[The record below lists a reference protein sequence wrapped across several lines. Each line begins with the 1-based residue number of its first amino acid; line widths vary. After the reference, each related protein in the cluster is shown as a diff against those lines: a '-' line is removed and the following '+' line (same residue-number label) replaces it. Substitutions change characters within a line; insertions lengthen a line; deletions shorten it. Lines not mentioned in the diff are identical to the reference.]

1 MAILGPIFGLE
12 KAVLRVEA
20 YPNVR
25 FNTEYDLQLYVKSV
39 FG

>member
-12 KAVLRVEA
+12 KAVLRVGA

-25 FNTEYDLQLYVKSV
+25 FNTGNDPQLNVKSV

>member
-25 FNTEYDLQLYVKSV
+25 FNTGNDPQFNVKSV